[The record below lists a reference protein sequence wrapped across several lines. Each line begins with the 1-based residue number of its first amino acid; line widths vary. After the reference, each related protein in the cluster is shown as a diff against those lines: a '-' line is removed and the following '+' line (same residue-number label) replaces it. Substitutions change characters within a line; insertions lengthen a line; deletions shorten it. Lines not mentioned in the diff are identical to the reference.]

1 MRNRGVTFHPDPRLL
16 LLLPLLLQLPP
27 CPPGGFS
34 SLSTLGGDA
43 HGRLGELTPSAAA
56 AEAHTVNR
64 DEFVENGLIS
74 HLRFVETIEG
84 HRKTQQTRF
93 FFFLV
98 LFNTRVFFLYKWM
111 YVFSTFVATSFS
123 HICGEVSSV
132 FFLFAS

>member
-98 LFNTRVFFLYKWM
+98 LFNTRVFFSL
-111 YVFSTFVATSFS
+111 
-123 HICGEVSSV
+123 
-132 FFLFAS
+132 